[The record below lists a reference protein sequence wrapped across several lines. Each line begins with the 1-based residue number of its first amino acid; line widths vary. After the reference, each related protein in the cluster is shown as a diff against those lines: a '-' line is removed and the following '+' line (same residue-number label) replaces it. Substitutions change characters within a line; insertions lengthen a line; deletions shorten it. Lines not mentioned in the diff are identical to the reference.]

1 MSRDTMRQAYLSDPS
16 YALAERC
23 FTVEES
29 AAAGR
34 TFTDAES
41 LRRAGFEQH
50 FMCGPGTTAYD
61 LARNAVEG
69 IVGRLGALDAII
81 YATCIP
87 SNGNI
92 GPQQRYDETRDVK
105 YLMDYP
111 GSRLQADFGFDQAQV
126 IGLNQQACTGM
137 LGALRYARA
146 LIATE
151 PEMQRILCITSD
163 RFPTDAIY
171 EQAYNLISDGAAAV
185 LVSSEPQGFR
195 ILASDH
201 ITNGAMVIASD
212 DETVGNYF
220 SYTHR
225 LIHATLAK
233 AGLRPGE
240 IDWVVPQNTN
250 PVAWKVLSSLFKV
263 AADRVYYPSLP
274 ACGHIISGDN
284 IVNLKQLMDSGQ
296 LKSGERV
303 LLMMAG
309 YGMNWQATLLE
320 VV

>member
-1 MSRDTMRQAYLSDPS
+1 MGSDPIRQAYLSTPC
-16 YALAERC
+16 YALAERGAS
-23 FTVEES
+23 VEES

-34 TFTDAES
+34 TFSDAAS
-41 LRRAGFEQH
+41 LRRAGFDRH

-61 LARNAVEG
+61 LARNAVEA
-69 IVGRLGALDAII
+69 IAPQLGELDAII

-87 SNGNI
+87 SNGNV
-92 GPQQRYDETRDVK
+92 GPQQHYVQTRDVK

-111 GSRLQADFGFDQAQV
+111 ASRLQADFGLDRAQV

-137 LGALRYARA
+137 LGALRLARS
-146 LIATE
+146 LIASE

-163 RFPTDAIY
+163 RFPQDAIY

-185 LVSSEPQGFR
+185 LVGAEPQGLR
-195 ILASDH
+195 IVASEH

-212 DETVGNYF
+212 DETVGSYF

-225 LIHATLAK
+225 LISNTLAK
-233 AGLRPGE
+233 AGLEPGE

-263 AADRVYYPSLP
+263 SPERVFYPSLP

-284 IVNLKQLMDSGQ
+284 VVNLKQLMDSKQ
-296 LKSGERV
+296 LVSGEYV
-303 LLMMAG
+303 LLLMAG
-309 YGMNWQATLLE
+309 YGMNWQCTLLE